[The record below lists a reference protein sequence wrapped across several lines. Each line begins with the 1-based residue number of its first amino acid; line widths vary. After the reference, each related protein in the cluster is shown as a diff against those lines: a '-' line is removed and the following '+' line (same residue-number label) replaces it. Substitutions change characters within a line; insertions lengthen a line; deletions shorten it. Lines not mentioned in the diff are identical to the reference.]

1 MIMHPLLLPW
11 IRTIGFFCLFLVPP
25 VAMAEEILIGMSTPL
40 ESGPVAL
47 GQNTRLGVE
56 AHFASINR
64 AGGIQGRTLRLLAL
78 DDGYE
83 PTRAAVNMRQ
93 LIEQKKV
100 LAVIG
105 NVGTPTAVVAAPIA
119 NETRTILLG
128 AVTGAGL
135 LRKSPPE
142 RYIFNYRASYAEETA
157 AMIDGLLGI
166 GIKPREIA
174 FFTQND
180 GYGDSG
186 YSGSVAALKKRG
198 FAETDTL
205 AHGRYT
211 RNTTHIEGA
220 LATILDAE
228 VEPRAIIMV
237 GAYPA
242 CAAFIRE
249 ARKDLPNALFL
260 NVSFVGSAALAKA
273 LGREGD
279 GVIVT
284 QVTPALNDPAPGVQA
299 YREALKQH
307 QADARPD
314 FLSLEGFLAA
324 RILVEG
330 IRQAKITGTIPDDRE
345 ALVLAL
351 EGLRN
356 FDVGIGTQVNYSQ
369 TDHQASHQVWPTRLV
384 QGEFQPFAWGQLK

>member
-1 MIMHPLLLPW
+1 MRATFLSALRQATLVLA
-11 IRTIGFFCLFLVPP
+11 LFSIQP
-25 VAMAEEILIGMSTPL
+25 VAAAEIPIGMSTPL

-56 AHFASINR
+56 AYFNAVNKN
-64 AGGIQGRTLRLLAL
+64 GGVHGQTLKLIAL

-83 PTRAAVNMRQ
+83 PTRAAVNMRA
-93 LIEQKKV
+93 LIEDKKV

-119 NETRTILLG
+119 NETRTILIG
-128 AVTGAGL
+128 AITGAGL
-135 LRKSPPE
+135 LRKNPPE

-157 AMIDGLLGI
+157 AMIDGLLGL

-186 YSGSVAALKKRG
+186 HAGAVAALKKHG
-198 FAETDTL
+198 FTDTDTL

-220 LATILDAE
+220 LASILDAE
-228 VEPRAIIMV
+228 TEPRAIIMV

-249 ARKDLPNALFL
+249 ARKDLPNALFI

-273 LGREGD
+273 LGKDGE

-284 QVTPALNDPAPGVQA
+284 QVTPSLSDTLPGVQA
-299 YREALKQH
+299 YHKALKQLDPK
-307 QADARPD
+307 ATAD
-314 FLSLEGFLAA
+314 FLSLEGYLAA
-324 RILVEG
+324 RLLVEG
-330 IRQAKITGTIPDDRE
+330 IERAKPTGKPREDRE
-345 ALVLAL
+345 ALVKSL
-351 EGLRN
+351 ESLN
-356 FDVGIGTQVNYSQ
+356 DFDLGIGIPVRFDPK
-369 TDHQASHQVWPTRLV
+369 DHQASHKVWPTRLV
-384 QGEFQPFAWGQLK
+384 HGEFQPFAWSQLR

>member
-1 MIMHPLLLPW
+1 
-11 IRTIGFFCLFLVPP
+11 
-25 VAMAEEILIGMSTPL
+25 MSTPL

-56 AHFASINR
+56 SLFDSVNR
-64 AGGIQGRTLRLLAL
+64 AGGVHGRQLRLLAL

-83 PTRAAVNMRQ
+83 PNKAAVNMRH
-93 LIEQKKV
+93 LIEEKKV

-105 NVGTPTAVVAAPIA
+105 NVGTPTAVVSAPIA
-119 NETRTILLG
+119 NETRTILMG

-135 LRKSPPE
+135 LRKTPPE

-166 GIKPREIA
+166 GIKPKEIA

-186 YSGSVAALKKRG
+186 YAGSVAALKSRG
-198 FAETDTL
+198 FTETDSL

-211 RNTTHIEGA
+211 RNTTHVEGA

-249 ARKDLPNALFL
+249 ARKDLPQALFL

-273 LGREGD
+273 LGKDGE

-284 QVTPALNDPAPGVQA
+284 QVTPALHDPMPGVKA
-299 YREALKQH
+299 YLEALRQYR
-307 QADARPD
+307 ADAKPD
-314 FLSLEGFLAA
+314 FLSLEGYLAA
-324 RILVEG
+324 RLLVEG
-330 IRQAKITGTIPDDRE
+330 IRRSTLGGNPAEDRE
-345 ALVLAL
+345 SLVNTL
-351 EGLRN
+351 ENLRD
-356 FDVGIGTQVNYSQ
+356 FDLGIGTPVSFGK
-369 TDHQASHQVWPTRLV
+369 TDHQASHKVWPTRLV
-384 QGEFQPFAWGQLK
+384 QGEFQPLAWSQLR

>member
-1 MIMHPLLLPW
+1 MRAIFLSALRQATLVLA
-11 IRTIGFFCLFLVPP
+11 LFSIQP
-25 VAMAEEILIGMSTPL
+25 VAAAEIPIGMSTPL

-56 AHFASINR
+56 AYFNAVNKN
-64 AGGIQGRTLRLLAL
+64 GGVHGQTLKLIAL

-83 PTRAAVNMRQ
+83 PTRAAVNMRA
-93 LIEQKKV
+93 LIEDKKV

-119 NETRTILLG
+119 NETRTILIG
-128 AVTGAGL
+128 AITGAGL
-135 LRKSPPE
+135 LRKNPPE

-157 AMIDGLLGI
+157 AMIDGLLGL

-186 YSGSVAALKKRG
+186 HAGAVAALKKHG
-198 FAETDTL
+198 FTDADTL

-220 LATILDAE
+220 LASILDAE
-228 VEPRAIIMV
+228 TEPRAIIMV

-249 ARKDLPNALFL
+249 ARKDLPNALFI

-273 LGREGD
+273 LGKDGE

-284 QVTPALNDPAPGVQA
+284 QVTPSLSDPLPGVQA
-299 YREALKQH
+299 YHKALKQLDPK
-307 QADARPD
+307 ATAD
-314 FLSLEGFLAA
+314 FLSLEGYLAA
-324 RILVEG
+324 RLLVEG
-330 IRQAKITGTIPDDRE
+330 IERARPTGNPREDRE
-345 ALVLAL
+345 ALVKSL
-351 EGLRN
+351 ESLN
-356 FDVGIGTQVNYSQ
+356 DFDLGIGIPVRFDPK
-369 TDHQASHQVWPTRLV
+369 DHQASHKVWPTRLV
-384 QGEFQPFAWGQLK
+384 HGEFQPFAWSQLR

>member
-1 MIMHPLLLPW
+1 MPRLPTPW
-11 IRTIGFFCLFLVPP
+11 IRTLCLIVLLTRTVPGWT
-25 VAMAEEILIGMSTPL
+25 EEILIGMSTPL

-47 GQNTRLGVE
+47 GQNTRLGVD
-56 AHFASINR
+56 AYFASVNR
-64 AGGIQGRTLRLLAL
+64 SGGVQGRTLRLLAL

-83 PTRAAVNMRQ
+83 PTKAAVNMRQ
-93 LIEQKKV
+93 MIDQKKV

-105 NVGTPTAVVAAPIA
+105 NVGTPTAVVTAPIA
-119 NETRTILLG
+119 NESRTILLG

-135 LRKSPPE
+135 LRKNPPE

-198 FAETDTL
+198 FAETDSL

-220 LATILDAE
+220 LATILEAE
-228 VEPRAIIMV
+228 IEPRAIIMV

-249 ARKDLPNALFL
+249 ARKDLPNTLFL

-273 LGREGD
+273 LGKDGE

-284 QVTPALNDPAPGVQA
+284 QVTPALNDPAPGVQS
-299 YREALKQH
+299 YREALKRH
-307 QADARPD
+307 QADATPD

-330 IRQAKITGTIPDDRE
+330 IRHTRLNGNIANERE
-345 ALVLAL
+345 ALVDAL
-351 EGLRN
+351 ENLR
-356 FDVGIGTQVNYSQ
+356 DYDLEIGMLVNYSK
-369 TDHQASHQVWPTRLV
+369 TDHQASHKVWPTRLI
-384 QGEFQPFAWGQLK
+384 QGEFQPFAWSQLK

>member
-1 MIMHPLLLPW
+1 
-11 IRTIGFFCLFLVPP
+11 
-25 VAMAEEILIGMSTPL
+25 MSTPL

-56 AHFASINR
+56 TYFDSINR
-64 AGGIQGRTLRLLAL
+64 SGGVHGRTLRLLAL

-83 PTRAAVNMRQ
+83 PNKAALNMRQ
-93 LIEQKKV
+93 LIDDKKV

-105 NVGTPTAVVAAPIA
+105 NVGTPTAVVSAPIA
-119 NETRTILLG
+119 NETRTILMG

-135 LRKSPPE
+135 LRKTPPE

-166 GIKPREIA
+166 GVKPREIA

-186 YSGSVAALKKRG
+186 FAGAVSALKARG

-228 VEPRAIIMV
+228 TEPRAIIMV

-249 ARKDLPNALFL
+249 ARKDLPRALFL
-260 NVSFVGSAALAKA
+260 NVSFVGSAALSKA
-273 LGREGD
+273 LGKEGE

-284 QVTPALNDPAPGVQA
+284 QVTPALNDTLPGVQS
-299 YREALKQH
+299 YREALRQYR
-307 QADARPD
+307 ADATPD

-324 RILVEG
+324 RLLVEG
-330 IRQAKITGTIPDDRE
+330 IRRATITDKPADDRE
-345 ALVLAL
+345 ALVNAL
-351 EGLRN
+351 ENLRD
-356 FDVGIGTQVNYSQ
+356 FDLGIGTPVRFDKS
-369 TDHQASHQVWPTRLV
+369 DHQASHKVWPTRLT
-384 QGEFQPFAWGQLK
+384 QGEFQPLTWSQLR